1 MYRKLVIGVL
11 SVAAVPSF
19 ALANRKYGMAGCGLG
34 SVVMGRSGSQVS
46 AWTTNG
52 SFNSRIFGITTGTS
66 NCVADR
72 RRSADVQQ
80 ENFMFNNYATLSRE
94 MAQGNG
100 STLAGLAEVLG
111 CSPESK
117 TEFNNFA
124 QENHKQVFAAPG
136 AVAALNTFKESLSK
150 NETLARNCGF
160 VAAVSS
166 EETK

>member
-11 SVAAVPSF
+11 SITAVPSF
-19 ALANRKYGMAGCGLG
+19 ALANRRYGMAGCGLG

-46 AWTTNG
+46 AATTNNT
-52 SFNSRIFGITTGTS
+52 FNSQMFGITTGTS
-66 NCVADR
+66 NCVPDR
-72 RRSADVQQ
+72 KRSADVQQ

-100 STLAGLAEVLG
+100 TTLAGLAEVLG
-111 CSPESK
+111 CSSETK
-117 TEFNNFA
+117 AEFNNFA

-136 AVAALNTFKESLSK
+136 AIAALNTFKESLSK

-160 VAAVSS
+160 VAALPNK
-166 EETK
+166 ETK